1 MMAELRI
8 GTPKGRVR
16 NEPAGESHVQDQEA
30 TEKPEGNSRLPKRKE
45 RMPWQQ
51 DVSVVAYTER

>member
-1 MMAELRI
+1 MMAELRV

-16 NEPAGESHVQDQEA
+16 NEPAGESHVQGQEA

-45 RMPWQQ
+45 RMP
-51 DVSVVAYTER
+51 